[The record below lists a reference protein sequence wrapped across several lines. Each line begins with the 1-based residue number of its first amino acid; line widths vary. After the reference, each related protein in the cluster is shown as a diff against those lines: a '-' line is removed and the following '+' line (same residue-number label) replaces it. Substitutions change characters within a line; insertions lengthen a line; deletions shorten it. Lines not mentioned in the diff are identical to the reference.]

1 MNASNHQHVKAT
13 RSPKDAAERSHSG
26 DAQNCAGQQFVAVRR
41 QERAVRGGS
50 SEETSARGSGSAK
63 GEAGRIND
71 GDESRGNSGSCSS
84 WECRCRSTANRSVRA
99 AGKEQRY
106 RGKSSWSL
114 AAENRMAMGLLTRST
129 SCGDV
134 HESIEWKHNNDAD
147 AEINSGAESEPGA
160 EVYVKRDHTK
170 SCVECD
176 GESSTF
182 GRYKG
187 VGNES
192 LPDLNRINKE
202 DVKGNQLGLEVMLSL
217 INGPMQSVIDSKDEK
232 IRSLERAVERLECEN
247 KQAKHVQ
254 KPGDATKIFTLEKT
268 LESCVRQMEQ
278 LEEEK
283 KTAHEKVRLLD
294 DLRKNDKECIE
305 MLRMQIGDLEIKLS
319 TSDGRVRE
327 VEKERKSQ
335 SQRLKQQY
343 EDRVEELQDALRS
356 KDSKLRDFD
365 KIRSR
370 VAKQRQELEDKKESE
385 NELRNKMGEQVLE
398 LKRDLQLQ
406 QTKSNILEKEK
417 KALEDS
423 LSQSENLQRQ
433 DQKSSYVLQMKIVE
447 LQEKLEASCRKN
459 EELEKQREASNT
471 RCQLLEDRAKKQATD
486 SQACKGTAGAKTV
499 KENQSCAFES
509 ARAVHVSIEKTR
521 DACSNALHPKR
532 NEEKF
537 EISGK
542 CPSVLERH
550 VNDVLRERV
559 VELHDKFY
567 KGHERIC
574 LHDRSSSDE
583 HVESLSCCHDQPA
596 VDEKWRAKREG
607 YGGGVH
613 ESGSNGADM
622 TEGNPSSGDVTSR
635 IKVGRLMF

>member
-1 MNASNHQHVKAT
+1 
-13 RSPKDAAERSHSG
+13 
-26 DAQNCAGQQFVAVRR
+26 
-41 QERAVRGGS
+41 
-50 SEETSARGSGSAK
+50 
-63 GEAGRIND
+63 
-71 GDESRGNSGSCSS
+71 
-84 WECRCRSTANRSVRA
+84 
-99 AGKEQRY
+99 
-106 RGKSSWSL
+106 
-114 AAENRMAMGLLTRST
+114 MAMGLLTRST

-134 HESIEWKHNNDAD
+134 YESIECKHSNDAD

-176 GESSTF
+176 GENGTF

-192 LPDLNRINKE
+192 LPDNLNRLNKE
-202 DVKGNQLGLEVMLSL
+202 DAKGNQLGLEVMLSL
-217 INGPMQSVIDSKDEK
+217 INGPMQSVIDSKDDK
-232 IRSLERAVERLECEN
+232 IRSLERAVERLEGES

-283 KTAHEKVRLLD
+283 KTAQEKVRLLD

-305 MLRMQIGDLEIKLS
+305 MLRMQIGDLEMKLS
-319 TSDGRVRE
+319 TSDGRVRD

-335 SQRLKQQY
+335 SQRLKQQC

-385 NELRNKMGEQVLE
+385 NELRSKMGEQVLE

-406 QTKSNILEKEK
+406 QTKLNILEKEK

-447 LQEKLEASCRKN
+447 LQEKLEASCRKS
-459 EELEKQREASNT
+459 EELEKQREASNA

-486 SQACKGTAGAKTV
+486 SQACKRIAGAKTV
-499 KENQSCAFES
+499 NENQSCAFEN
-509 ARAVHVSIEKTR
+509 ARAVRVSIEKTR
-521 DACSNALHPKR
+521 DACSSALHPRR

-583 HVESLSCCHDQPA
+583 HIESLSCCDDEPVV
-596 VDEKWRAKREG
+596 VDEKWRTKREG
-607 YGGGVH
+607 YGGGGGVH
-613 ESGSNGADM
+613 ESGSNGADT
-622 TEGNPSSGDVTSR
+622 TEGNLSSGDVTSR
-635 IKVGRLMF
+635 IKVRDGLMF

>member
-1 MNASNHQHVKAT
+1 
-13 RSPKDAAERSHSG
+13 
-26 DAQNCAGQQFVAVRR
+26 
-41 QERAVRGGS
+41 
-50 SEETSARGSGSAK
+50 
-63 GEAGRIND
+63 
-71 GDESRGNSGSCSS
+71 
-84 WECRCRSTANRSVRA
+84 
-99 AGKEQRY
+99 
-106 RGKSSWSL
+106 
-114 AAENRMAMGLLTRST
+114 MAMGLLTRST

-134 HESIEWKHNNDAD
+134 SESMVKCKHDAD
-147 AEINSGAESEPGA
+147 VGINSGAESESAA
-160 EVYVKRDHTK
+160 EMYVKHDNTK

-176 GESSTF
+176 EENNTL

-187 VGNES
+187 EGNES
-192 LPDLNRINKE
+192 LPDLNRLNKE
-202 DVKGNQLGLEVMLSL
+202 DAKGNQLGLEVMLSL

-247 KQAKHVQ
+247 KQVKHVQ

-268 LESCVRQMEQ
+268 LESCVRQIEQ

-294 DLRKNDKECIE
+294 DLRKNDKECID
-305 MLRMQIGDLEIKLS
+305 MLRMQIGDLEMKLS
-319 TSDGRVRE
+319 TSDGRVRD
-327 VEKERKSQ
+327 VEKERKSL

-343 EDRVEELQDALRS
+343 ENRIEELENVLRS

-365 KIRSR
+365 KVRSR
-370 VAKQRQELEDKKESE
+370 VAKQRQELEDRKESE
-385 NELRNKMGEQVLE
+385 NELRSKMGEQVLD

-459 EELEKQREASNT
+459 EELEKQREASNA
-471 RCQLLEDRAKKQATD
+471 RCQLLEDRAKKHATD
-486 SQACKGTAGAKTV
+486 AQACKRTSGGKSV
-499 KENQSCAFES
+499 KEDQSCAFES
-509 ARAVHVSIEKTR
+509 TRGVHVSVEKTSEG
-521 DACSNALHPKR
+521 DACSSAHPRR

-567 KGHERIC
+567 KGHQRIYIHERS
-574 LHDRSSSDE
+574 SSSDE
-583 HVESLSCCHDQPA
+583 HIESLSCCDDEPA
-596 VDEKWRAKREG
+596 DEKWRTKRGG
-607 YGGGVH
+607 YGVQSVS
-613 ESGSNGADM
+613 SGPDIA
-622 TEGNPSSGDVTSR
+622 EGNLSGGGDVTSR
-635 IKVGRLMF
+635 KVGWVVVLIC